1 MIQVQVTTADKQEA
15 LKIADHLV
23 GEKLAACAQ
32 VVGPIVST
40 YRWKGKV
47 EVADEWLVLIKTRT
61 ELYVEVETA
70 VLKMHSYKN
79 PEIIAIPIDRATS
92 DYLSWVYQ
100 ETKSPTGLKNKK

>member
-1 MIQVQVTTADKQEA
+1 MIQVQVTTGDKQEA

-23 GEKLAACAQ
+23 SEKLAACAQ

-40 YRWKGKV
+40 YRWQGKV

-61 ELYVEVETA
+61 ELYSKVEAA
-70 VLKMHSYKN
+70 VRKMHSYEN
-79 PEIIAIPIDRATS
+79 PEIVAIPIDRTTP

-100 ETKSPTGLKNKK
+100 ETKTEPEP